1 MSVKKFLVLFVM
13 FFVSGGVL
21 AGGGKVRGEEGQGGV
36 VQVQVFP
43 DEAPGVHPWFVN
55 EDEEE
60 DESSDD
66 ETSDDEF
73 EGLGESQF

>member
-1 MSVKKFLVLFVM
+1 MSAKQLLVLLVM

-21 AGGGKVRGEEGQGGV
+21 AGGGKVRGDEGQGGV

-43 DEAPGVHPWFVN
+43 EEAPGVHPWFVN

-60 DESSDD
+60 SSDD

-73 EGLGESQF
+73 EELGESLF